1 MSREHSRMNSVLP
14 PFVTTIDINEIEQ
27 IAVRE
32 RPADHNNNIGAATV
46 LATQV

>member
-32 RPADHNNNIGAATV
+32 RPADHNNIGAAAV
-46 LATQV
+46 LTTQV